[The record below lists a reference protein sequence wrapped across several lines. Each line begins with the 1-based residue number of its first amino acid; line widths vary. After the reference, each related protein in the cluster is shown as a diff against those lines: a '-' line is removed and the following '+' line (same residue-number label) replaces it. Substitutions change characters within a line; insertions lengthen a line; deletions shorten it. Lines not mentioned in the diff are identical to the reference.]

1 MLPTRAPLEVTKH
14 GVCQKLASAS
24 FCSVKSFARTS
35 LGILRRDRGGWSRM
49 VKDKSC
55 YVNKRQSLH
64 IKRPRKSFAGG
75 FLVPTMRLPRGGQG
89 DVVLDLAEVPLVDCA

>member
-1 MLPTRAPLEVTKH
+1 
-14 GVCQKLASAS
+14 
-24 FCSVKSFARTS
+24 
-35 LGILRRDRGGWSRM
+35 M